1 MTGFLAE
8 SRERSSEDGMSYES
22 LVNNESQ
29 KIKKTALSTTVAELY
44 SFMKCFGSCE
54 FLRGLWTDISGEVPN
69 VHVRAD
75 AKNLV
80 TTART
85 LHPPEQKE
93 TIHMISKL
101 GKEACSGSVQDLIQN
116 RLADCL
122 TKTISKGRHFD
133 YSREDRNIARCWHS
147 PWFESTYATQGL
159 LILLVLNI
167 YVHEGERSFIS
178 KHSQEFSC
186 TISST
191 RIISGDVCKSVWRAS
206 IFRHICNLSCCVVR
220 DCHSPLSFE
229 EHFVLMPVWLKANQ
243 SICTSWEFVGVH
255 QDEKGS
261 SLRLSLLLSSSWPP
275 CQRRSKKKRQNH
287 YSFVGSCLVSSVF
300 RHVRSTQKEQFN
312 NHKVRLHCAF
322 ADHSRPMFEN
332 SAQSSWRVIWT
343 KPQNVNFLQEA
354 QTFSAVSLRSEA
366 AFNHANNPWPTYDAT
381 PLWRPWRKAPQRHVA
396 WLLRLRCAHRLAK
409 PMADYAPRVQRRPG
423 EHRAENYRPNLALR
437 AMATPQTWGRNR
449 RQSPGRRLCCTPTSE
464 RLALYALL
472 ASEVCWPWGTCV
484 ALFSTLLANRPD
496 SDLLFCV
503 ACDLFGLLL
512 ISLWWPIKPSS
523 VLFFMVG
530 FGARPAFPNIRRLA
544 SVQWI
549 PPLSAHP
556 CVVYSCFRV
565 RQSFFVRSTSFR
577 GHKKNFRKL
586 PKQNHATRTTKNSN
600 DERNNKDQTEKSAE
614 LDQLEQLEQ
623 PGTKRTT
630 WNDDN
635 LEQSLKTSNMHKT
648 AKTTQTI

>member
-1 MTGFLAE
+1 
-8 SRERSSEDGMSYES
+8 MS
-22 LVNNESQ
+22 
-29 KIKKTALSTTVAELY
+29 T
-44 SFMKCFGSCE
+44 
-54 FLRGLWTDISGEVPN
+54 
-69 VHVRAD
+69 
-75 AKNLV
+75 
-80 TTART
+80 
-85 LHPPEQKE
+85 
-93 TIHMISKL
+93 
-101 GKEACSGSVQDLIQN
+101 
-116 RLADCL
+116 
-122 TKTISKGRHFD
+122 
-133 YSREDRNIARCWHS
+133 
-147 PWFESTYATQGL
+147 
-159 LILLVLNI
+159 
-167 YVHEGERSFIS
+167 
-178 KHSQEFSC
+178 
-186 TISST
+186 
-191 RIISGDVCKSVWRAS
+191 
-206 IFRHICNLSCCVVR
+206 
-220 DCHSPLSFE
+220 
-229 EHFVLMPVWLKANQ
+229 
-243 SICTSWEFVGVH
+243 
-255 QDEKGS
+255 
-261 SLRLSLLLSSSWPP
+261 
-275 CQRRSKKKRQNH
+275 
-287 YSFVGSCLVSSVF
+287 VF

-322 ADHSRPMFEN
+322 AAHSRSMFETQRSHPDGWFEQSPRTWTSCKRLRHSAPYL
-332 SAQSSWRVIWT
+332 SAQSGFQPCQQSVADVWRD
-343 KPQNVNFLQEA
+343 A
-354 QTFSAVSLRSEA
+354 AV
-366 AFNHANNPWPTYDAT
+366 
-381 PLWRPWRKAPQRHVA
+381 RPWRKAPQRHVA
-396 WLLRLRCAHRLAK
+396 CLLRLRCAHRLAK

-423 EHRAENYRPNLALR
+423 EHWAEDYRPNLALR